1 MTSQERHEARYQ
13 RRRAARRARQEARCA
28 ALGSLEEVFSYHTMF
43 KYGRKC
49 CNGVRWKQS
58 TQNFERHLFSHTAKQ
73 RRLILAKRW
82 RPKKYV
88 HFTVCERGKIRGIDA
103 PHITDRQIHKVISKE
118 VLEPLYDPSMNYD
131 NGASRSGK
139 GLHWQIKRIKQQLAR
154 HYRKYGRAGGV
165 LLLDLKKF
173 FPYAPH
179 SIIYQRHQRYIPN
192 PDFRRIADTI
202 IDTAPGEFP
211 GRGMPLGVEPSQQEM
226 AAMPSAVDNWIKC
239 QMSTH
244 SAGHYMDDYCII
256 LPDIED
262 LKNLGRAIVR
272 QFEIRGIPVNKKKCK
287 IIPLT
292 KPFRWCKARFT
303 LTETGKIKVNGS
315 RDGVIRARRK
325 LKLFHREWLAG
336 KRTLQEV
343 AQYMNCQEA
352 YYKNFDDH
360 VPLLIFTFRR
370 PGGIQNPPALTSS
383 ASAGG
388 FFVCKLPN
396 VAVIGFLIW
405 GEGFQHIRIQLAQIK
420 GNALSGIIADHR
432 QNRAIEIILFAS
444 AQDAESLLQII
455 HSKPHPIFVM

>member
-118 VLEPLYDPSMNYD
+118 VLEPLYDPSMIYD
-131 NGASRSGK
+131 NGASRIGK

-179 SIIYQRHQRYIPN
+179 SIIYQRHQRYILN
-192 PDFRRIADTI
+192 PDFRRRADTI

-211 GRGMPLGVEPSQQEM
+211 GRGMPLGSGILQRAQERRHPDSRPCCHDQRADVGPGPDQGCRLRGSYRQEPDHD
-226 AAMPSAVDNWIKC
+226 PR
-239 QMSTH
+239 
-244 SAGHYMDDYCII
+244 AGRSGC
-256 LPDIED
+256 
-262 LKNLGRAIVR
+262 
-272 QFEIRGIPVNKKKCK
+272 
-287 IIPLT
+287 
-292 KPFRWCKARFT
+292 
-303 LTETGKIKVNGS
+303 
-315 RDGVIRARRK
+315 
-325 LKLFHREWLAG
+325 
-336 KRTLQEV
+336 LQELPV
-343 AQYMNCQEA
+343 
-352 YYKNFDDH
+352 
-360 VPLLIFTFRR
+360 I
-370 PGGIQNPPALTSS
+370 PAR
-383 ASAGG
+383 
-388 FFVCKLPN
+388 
-396 VAVIGFLIW
+396 
-405 GEGFQHIRIQLAQIK
+405 QRIK
-420 GNALSGIIADHR
+420 
-432 QNRAIEIILFAS
+432 
-444 AQDAESLLQII
+444 
-455 HSKPHPIFVM
+455 